1 MLKIATILPYKENYT
16 FSKAAAA
23 SLWVCDFFKHSL
35 LKKNNYIFGSTD
47 AKDYLSKNY
56 INIKIKDSESKLSS
70 TTNQYCKE
78 LIKKI
83 DGKNFDIIE
92 IHNRPLV
99 FNILKK
105 KLNSKFIIYFHNDPL
120 SMNGS
125 KSPRERI
132 ALLKNVEKII
142 FVSEWVQKR
151 FFIDLDQRLINKT
164 EVVYPSIHKQNKLL
178 KKDKKIVFVG
188 KLNPSKG
195 YDIYR
200 DAIIKILNE
209 FND

>member
-16 FSKAAAA
+16 FRKAAAA
-23 SLWVCDFFKHSL
+23 SLWVCDFFKHST

-47 AKDYLSKNY
+47 ANDYLSNNY

-83 DGKNFDIIE
+83 DGKGFNIIE

-105 KLNSKFIIYFHNDPL
+105 KTKF
-120 SMNGS
+120 
-125 KSPRERI
+125 
-132 ALLKNVEKII
+132 
-142 FVSEWVQKR
+142 
-151 FFIDLDQRLINKT
+151 
-164 EVVYPSIHKQNKLL
+164 
-178 KKDKKIVFVG
+178 
-188 KLNPSKG
+188 
-195 YDIYR
+195 
-200 DAIIKILNE
+200 
-209 FND
+209 